1 MRGRMTTLRAVLVAA
16 LCLSG
21 CASGNYVRSAYG
33 TEGGYSLANAKP
45 KPPSVMVARKIERPL
60 YIVLDAAKLKDSW
73 ALETAACA
81 TDSMGCERF
90 KLLEV
95 QLLARRDLKNLME
108 QYFSKVE
115 IVASAAALP
124 QTPHIVADV
133 KVDDIRLNGLVRGR
147 LTYQLIE
154 MTWGFAMRPSEAQ
167 DYSFTFGG
175 TASSADSYPT
185 FEAGCATLVEN
196 ALAAMLKS
204 WVEGHGVEK
213 FQSLPA
219 APAAPGTTRI

>member
-1 MRGRMTTLRAVLVAA
+1 MRGRMKLTLIVVLGLSSCAA
-16 LCLSG
+16 
-21 CASGNYVRSAYG
+21 GNYVRSAYG
-33 TEGGYSLANAKP
+33 TQGGYSLANSKP

-60 YIVLDAAKLKDSW
+60 YIVVDAAKLKDSW
-73 ALETAACA
+73 PMETAACA

-90 KLLEV
+90 NLLDV
-95 QLLARRDLKNLME
+95 QQLARRDLKNLMG

-124 QTPHIVADV
+124 PTPHIVADV

-167 DYSFTFGG
+167 DYAFTFGG

-204 WVEGHGVEK
+204 WVEGQGVEK
-213 FQSLPA
+213 FLSLPA
-219 APAAPGTTRI
+219 APAAGSTTRI